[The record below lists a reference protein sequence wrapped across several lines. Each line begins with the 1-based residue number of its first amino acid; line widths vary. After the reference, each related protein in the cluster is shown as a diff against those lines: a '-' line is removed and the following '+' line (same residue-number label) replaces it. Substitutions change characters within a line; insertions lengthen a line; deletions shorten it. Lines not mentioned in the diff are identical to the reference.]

1 MKTRLLLI
9 AAILATALMPV
20 SASAEPALTVGVAY
34 DIGGRGDRSFNDA
47 SHAGL
52 EKAETI

>member
-34 DIGGRGDRSFNDA
+34 DIGGRISC
-47 SHAGL
+47 GL
-52 EKAETI
+52 RKGAETI